1 MNKGIYHK
9 LAFQSVRKNYN
20 IYFPFLLSG
29 TVMVAMF
36 YILSSITIEVSN
48 ESFMGSGS
56 MLILLELGQKI
67 CGFFSA
73 LILFYTNRFLMKKQS
88 KEFGLYSMLGME
100 KRHIMRVVC
109 WETAGMGLF
118 CILVGIL
125 SGMLFSRLL
134 FMVLLKLLHLSTE
147 LHFSIEGQAI
157 VWTVILYAIVF
168 LLLLAVNCIRVLR
181 LKPIELMNE
190 GRAGEKEPK
199 AKWFLAL
206 LGILSL
212 GAGYYIALTTENPVQ
227 AMNWFFIAVL
237 LVIIGTYLL
246 FMSGSIAFLK
256 LLKANKKYYYQKD
269 HFITVSG
276 LMYRMRQNAQGLA
289 SICILS
295 TAVLV
300 VLSTTSCLYASMDEI
315 MDTRFPR
322 DVMVDFIYDAYD
334 PEEDLPEDTHY
345 DYSQVVAATKKMAG
359 EKHLEVTGEEGFYQ
373 FIYVAQRVEDSYTID
388 ITDFNQIMQITVISL
403 EDYNRM
409 TALKET
415 LNPNEVLVWGG
426 KEESV
431 EDQITLEDKT
441 YAVKKH
447 IKEEPEFKTGGTIAG
462 IYGGFYLVVPSL
474 DEMIDICKQING
486 KSQDGSYCIWYCYQY
501 NLKGKTEDKMSF
513 CNEIRD
519 AYLQTGIANTAN
531 LDNRYTSQ
539 QDFYDIYGSL
549 LFIGLFIGGLF
560 LMTTVMIIYYKQISE
575 GYDDRERFIIM
586 QKVGMSDVEV
596 KRVIRQQILLV
607 FFLPILLAIVHIAF
621 ALDIIR
627 SLLAMFYMADIRL
640 YIISTL
646 LTIVVFLVVYALIY
660 GITAKQYYRITSM
673 KTV

>member
-9 LAFQSVRKNYN
+9 LAFQSIRKNFN

-36 YILSSITIEVSN
+36 YILSSITVEVSK
-48 ESFMGSGS
+48 EAFVGSSS

-100 KRHIMRVVC
+100 KRHIMRVVF

-118 CILVGIL
+118 CITVGIL

-134 FMVLLKLLHLSTE
+134 FMVLLKLLHLSTN

-157 VWTVILYAIVF
+157 VWTVILYAVVF
-168 LLLLAVNCIRVLR
+168 ILLLFVNGIRVLR

-199 AKWFLAL
+199 AKWLLAL
-206 LGILSL
+206 LGIISL
-212 GAGYYIALTTENPVQ
+212 GVGYYIALTTENPLQ

-237 LVIIGTYLL
+237 LVIIGTYLI

-256 LLKANKKYYYQKD
+256 LLKANKKYYYQKN

-276 LMYRMRQNAQGLA
+276 LMYRMKQNAQGLA
-289 SICILS
+289 GICILS

-322 DVMVDFIYDAYD
+322 DVMVDFIYDEFD
-334 PEEDLPEDTHY
+334 PEKELPEGTHY
-345 DYSQVVAATKKMAG
+345 DYSQVVAATK
-359 EKHLEVTGEEGFYQ
+359 EKAKEKNLEVTHEEGFYQ
-373 FIYVAQRVEDSYTID
+373 FSYVAQWVEGSYTIN
-388 ITDFNQIMQITVISL
+388 ITDFNQMTQITVLSL
-403 EDYNRM
+403 EDYNRI
-409 TALKET
+409 TTSEEI
-415 LNPNEVLVWGG
+415 LNPNEVLVWGSND
-426 KEESV
+426 ENV
-431 EDQITLEDKT
+431 EDKITLEDKS
-441 YAVKKH
+441 YDVKKH
-447 IKEEPEFKTGGTIAG
+447 VKEETDFLTGGEIAG
-462 IYGGFYLVVPSL
+462 IYGGIYLVVPSL
-474 DEMIDICKQING
+474 DEIIEICKLING
-486 KSQDGSYCIWYCYQY
+486 KCQDGYYNVYYCYQY
-501 NLKGKTEDKMSF
+501 NLKGNNEDKVSF
-513 CNEIRD
+513 CSEIRD
-519 AYLQTGIANTAN
+519 AYLQTGIARTAN

-575 GYDDRERFIIM
+575 GYDDRERFMIM

-596 KRVIRQQILLV
+596 KRVIHHQILLV

-627 SLLAMFYMADIRL
+627 SLLAIFYMADVKL

-660 GITAKQYYRITSM
+660 GITARQYYKITSM
-673 KTV
+673 KA

>member
-9 LAFQSVRKNYN
+9 LAFQSIRKNYN
-20 IYFPFLLSG
+20 IYFPFLLSA

-36 YILSSITIEVSN
+36 YILSGITIEVSK
-48 ESFMGSGS
+48 ETFVGSSS

-100 KRHIMRVVC
+100 KRHIMRVVL

-118 CILVGIL
+118 CIAVGIL

-134 FMVLLKLLHLSTE
+134 FMVLLKLLHLSTK

-157 VWTVILYAIVF
+157 VWTLILYAVVF
-168 LLLLAVNCIRVLR
+168 LLLLVVNCIRVLR

-206 LGILSL
+206 LGIISL
-212 GAGYYIALTTENPVQ
+212 GAGYFIALTTENPIQ

-276 LMYRMRQNAQGLA
+276 LMYRMKQNAQGLA

-315 MDTRFPR
+315 LDTRFPR
-322 DVMVDFIYDAYD
+322 DVMVDFIYDAFD
-334 PEEDLPEDTHY
+334 PEEGLPEGTHY
-345 DYSQVVAATKKMAG
+345 DYSQVEAATKKMAH
-359 EKHLEVTGEEGFYQ
+359 EKNLEVTDEEGSYQ
-373 FIYVAQRVEDSYTID
+373 FFYMVQRVEDTYTIN
-388 ITDFNQIMQITVISL
+388 ITDFNQITQITVISL
-403 EDYNRM
+403 EDYNRI
-409 TALKET
+409 TKSEET

-426 KEESV
+426 EDESV
-431 EDQITLEDKT
+431 ENKIILEDKS
-441 YAVKKH
+441 YDVKKH
-447 IKEEPEFKTGGTIAG
+447 IKEEPEFVTGGTLAG

-474 DEMIDICKQING
+474 DEIVDVYKYINS
-486 KSQDGSYCIWYCYQY
+486 KCQDGYYNIYYCYQY
-501 NLKGKTEDKMSF
+501 NLKGKNEDKMSF

-519 AYLQTGIANTAN
+519 AYLQTGIAHTAN

-575 GYDDRERFIIM
+575 GYDDRERFMIM

-596 KRVIRQQILLV
+596 KRVIRHQILLV

-627 SLLAMFYMADIRL
+627 SLLSMFYMADIKL

-646 LTIVVFLVVYALIY
+646 LTIVVFFVVYALIY
-660 GITAKQYYRITSM
+660 GITAKQYYKITSM
-673 KTV
+673 KA